1 MTTANIIFNLLDI
14 EKYSQDDLYRMFGT
28 PEYQTMEIESGQ
40 PTGPEAHR
48 YIVRTLDFL
57 SSCVNSVSRHVRVID
72 FDQSFLVTS
81 PPEKLLGPPNEF
93 LAPAIAVGQP
103 AGKAKRYLGSRLFY
117 ISYASRRISL
127 LRI

>member
-48 YIVRTLDFL
+48 YIVKHLTFFL
-57 SSCVNSVSRHVRVID
+57 HV
-72 FDQSFLVTS
+72 
-81 PPEKLLGPPNEF
+81 
-93 LAPAIAVGQP
+93 
-103 AGKAKRYLGSRLFY
+103 
-117 ISYASRRISL
+117 
-127 LRI
+127 